1 MYMTRSII
9 VCFVFATL
17 LSCRQKF
24 DSKTY
29 QENKQSLASREQ
41 THPNQFLA
49 IDADNKKNFFGA
61 TVVKGTITNNASVC
75 SYKQT
80 RVKMLSF
87 KNGIRME
94 EHEDVFPDLIKPGTS
109 LKFKTRYH
117 LPKGV
122 DSISLSVMNAYPVLK
137 DTLQFK

>member
-1 MYMTRSII
+1 MMRSIFI
-9 VCFVFATL
+9 CFVIAIL
-17 LSCRQKF
+17 VSCKQKF

-29 QENKQSLASREQ
+29 LENKQSLASREQ
-41 THPNQFLA
+41 THPDQFLA
-49 IDADNKKNFFGA
+49 IDADNKKNFFGV

-80 RVKMLSF
+80 RIKMLSF

-94 EHEDVFPDLIKPGTS
+94 EHEDVFPDLIKPGSS
-109 LKFKTRYH
+109 LKFKTKYH

-122 DSISLSVMNAYPVLK
+122 DSVSLSVMSAFPVLT
-137 DTLQFK
+137 DTLR